1 MNNTIIDN
9 TYAEAFPAKLSE
21 ILITAETKEL
31 ALIAAQTATGYATS
45 FIGCPAEA
53 GIDQFIPE
61 NETPDNRP
69 GYSIIICQ
77 TTTKKLENQ
86 LLERIGQCILTAP
99 TTAVYNLLPES
110 ETQTNT
116 GFKLKFF
123 ADGYETK
130 ETINNRT
137 MFKIPIMSGDFIIE
151 ENIGII
157 DAIAGGNL
165 FIEANTQKQ
174 ALKGAQNAINAIKK
188 VPGAITPFPGGIVA
202 SGSKIGSQ
210 KYSFMNATTNHQ
222 FCPTL
227 KDTINDS
234 KLGKDINGIYE
245 IVINAKDM
253 ETIKKATKEA
263 ILNASKVEGVQIIS
277 AGNYGGKLGK
287 YHIHLEELFE

>member
-1 MNNTIIDN
+1 
-9 TYAEAFPAKLSE
+9 
-21 ILITAETKEL
+21 
-31 ALIAAQTATGYATS
+31 
-45 FIGCPAEA
+45 
-53 GIDQFIPE
+53 
-61 NETPDNRP
+61 
-69 GYSIIICQ
+69 
-77 TTTKKLENQ
+77 
-86 LLERIGQCILTAP
+86 
-99 TTAVYNLLPES
+99 
-110 ETQTNT
+110 
-116 GFKLKFF
+116 
-123 ADGYETK
+123 
-130 ETINNRT
+130 
-137 MFKIPIMSGDFIIE
+137 MSGDFIIE